1 VAGSKRQSEDELS
14 ARVIHTV
21 FRDYIKHEDT
31 LVQYRV
37 TWLLV
42 LTGMLLTLY
51 LTLCGLLLYVIA
63 AAPKA
68 RTEAALV
75 DYPVTSLLFV
85 PIFLLSL
92 GGLIAAVVCFRS
104 ILGAAASAKSIQ
116 AAWRSFKTSQYWKE
130 SDNLLPEV
138 TFGFS
143 RPITPTYGY
152 PKAVCIVVALLWMV
166 SIAANLFLVSFLGLA
181 RAHLVGA

>member
-1 VAGSKRQSEDELS
+1 MAGAKRLPEDQPS
-14 ARVIHTV
+14 ARMIHAA

-31 LVQYRV
+31 LVQYRI

-51 LTLCGLLLYVIA
+51 LTLCGLLLYVIT

-75 DYPVTSLLFV
+75 DYPITSLLFV
-85 PIFLLSL
+85 PIFLLSFA
-92 GGLIAAVVCFRS
+92 GLMAAIICFRS
-104 ILGAAASAKSIQ
+104 ILGAAASAESIQ
-116 AAWRSFKTSQYWKE
+116 VAWANFKTSQYWKE
-130 SDNLLPEV
+130 DDNLLPDV
-138 TFGFS
+138 TYGFS
-143 RPITPTYGY
+143 KPITPTYGY
-152 PKAVCIVVALLWMV
+152 PRTVCGGIAVLWLV
-166 SIAANLFLVSFLGLA
+166 SMGANAFLVAFLGLA